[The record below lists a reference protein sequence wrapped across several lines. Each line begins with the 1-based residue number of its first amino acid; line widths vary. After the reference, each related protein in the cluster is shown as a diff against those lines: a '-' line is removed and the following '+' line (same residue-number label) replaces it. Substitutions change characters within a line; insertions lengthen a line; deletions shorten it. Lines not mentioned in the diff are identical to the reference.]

1 MIQIYIL
8 NSIKIA
14 CFDGHFEIVQLLVD
28 NNADINARDNDGH
41 NAIYWGNQFK
51 LLNLINFNLYI
62 SQLPWIPILL
72 NI

>member
-1 MIQIYIL
+1 MIQIYIF

-14 CFDGHFEIVQLLVD
+14 SFYGHFEIVQLLVD

-41 NAIYWGNQFK
+41 NAINWGNQFK

-62 SQLPWIPILL
+62 S
-72 NI
+72 